1 MMLGL
6 ALISYY
12 PRVLYLFI
20 TFFFF
25 FINLAFFPS
34 FINFFFF
41 PPIII
46 IIMWKKFLKTHNLCI
61 YFVSN
66 EMR

>member
-20 TFFFF
+20 TSFFFF

-41 PPIII
+41 PPYYHYNYVE
-46 IIMWKKFLKTHNLCI
+46 KVFKDT
-61 YFVSN
+61 
-66 EMR
+66 

>member
-25 FINLAFFPS
+25 FLLTSLFFLLLLIS
-34 FINFFFF
+34 FFF
-41 PPIII
+41 PHYHYNYVE
-46 IIMWKKFLKTHNLCI
+46 KVFKDT
-61 YFVSN
+61 
-66 EMR
+66 

>member
-41 PPIII
+41 PPYYHYNYVE
-46 IIMWKKFLKTHNLCI
+46 KVFKDT
-61 YFVSN
+61 
-66 EMR
+66 